1 MAISFDK
8 ALGIHEH
15 ALNARVK
22 RAEVLANNLANAD
35 TPGFKARDI
44 DFQSMMA
51 QAQQE
56 VSGVQMEGTHP
67 SHYGLSQH
75 GGTTAT
81 GREQLLYRNPHQPS
95 IDGNTVD
102 AQQEQS
108 RFMRNAMDYQA
119 SFQFLNSKFTGL
131 SKAIKGD

>member
-15 ALNARVK
+15 ALNTRVK
-22 RAEVLANNLANAD
+22 RAAVLANNLVNAD

-44 DFQSMMA
+44 DFQSVMA
-51 QAQQE
+51 RAEQGR
-56 VSGVQMEGTHP
+56 SGTKMESTHP
-67 SHYGLSQH
+67 AHF
-75 GGTTAT
+75 GGTISS
-81 GREQLLYRNPHQPS
+81 GREQLLYRTPHQPS